1 MARIA
6 TVAFLCCAILASGRS
21 QADTACLVQ
30 AKTMATTHGVAID
43 PPGGLPADP
52 PSADELRRSGGVV
65 EPPPTRDPGVLK
77 PQAPFPSGMPT
88 LPDIT
93 PSSPRAGV
101 AGTSALRPADRAT
114 LQSLLVTARNYA
126 RRGEE
131 DACLRQLGK
140 ARDYIAQ
147 LRK

>member
-6 TVAFLCCAILASGRS
+6 TFAILCCVSLASGQS
-21 QADTACLVQ
+21 LAEVACLVQ
-30 AKTMATTHGVAID
+30 AEALAKTHGVTID
-43 PPGGLPADP
+43 PPGGQPADP
-52 PSADELRRSGGVV
+52 PNAGELGRSGGVV

-77 PQAPFPSGMPT
+77 PPAPFPSDMPT

-114 LQSLLVTARNYA
+114 LQSLLVTARDYG

-140 ARDYIAQ
+140 ARDYLAQ
-147 LRK
+147 LPG